1 MRFWTV
7 GLDHVGENS
16 FSPAFKPPRNGART
30 WKEELRGF
38 TAVWLS
44 RPPSQSTPKNNKR
57 SRTILFV
64 PARLSAFRPFN
75 PGFPWPSPFQ
85 APLKLL
91 SSALLAL
98 YYPHLAPF
106 LGHLPSAI
114 AISCRRSLSF
124 VHSQHGRSNYGSKV
138 SHTRRRLV
146 QVHESPHGR

>member
-114 AISCRRSLSF
+114 GHLLSPIPLLCPF
-124 VHSQHGRSNYGSKV
+124 STWPVKLWVQGW
-138 SHTRRRLV
+138 SHAPPPGA
-146 QVHESPHGR
+146 SP